1 MLRLS
6 TTSRT
11 VPVRI
16 AVALGSSIGALVLSL
31 LLREYIGSVL
41 FVFFFAALAVTAF
54 YSGFWGALFVVLF
67 AVFSVNYFLMIPGS
81 GFHFDSANLITVA
94 SFSSVA
100 LFVSLIA
107 EQMRMAMKENA
118 ALALELEEINI
129 ELEIALN
136 ESIEAR
142 NKAEQSNRAKAE
154 FLAVMSHELRT
165 PLNAIMGYTDLI
177 QGGLAGSVTET
188 QRNHLARVRA
198 SSFHLLD
205 LIQDVLTFARI
216 EAGREALRLTDV
228 EAGSLTRD
236 VVAYVQAA
244 AEQKELNLKTE
255 VLTLPVVIR
264 SDPAKLRQI
273 LLNLL
278 SNAVKFT
285 DRGEVGIRLDRD
297 GEGVRFEV
305 WDTGPGV
312 AADDRERIF
321 EPFTQADQ
329 SMTRNKDGAGLGLAV
344 SRRLAHMLN
353 GTLEL
358 DGAEAGIGSRFVL
371 RLPQHAQYP
380 L

>member
-1 MLRLS
+1 M
-6 TTSRT
+6 
-11 VPVRI
+11 RI
-16 AVALGSSIGALVLSL
+16 GVAIGSSLGALALSL
-31 LLREYIGSVL
+31 LLRAYIGNVL
-41 FVFFFAALAVTAF
+41 FVFFFAALAITAF

-67 AVFSVNYFLMIPGS
+67 AVFSVNYFLMIPGR
-81 GFHFDSANLITVA
+81 GFHFDSTNLITIA
-94 SFSSVA
+94 TFSAVA

-107 EQMRMAMKENA
+107 EQMRLALKENA
-118 ALALELEEINI
+118 ALALELEEINL
-129 ELEIALN
+129 ELELALN
-136 ESIEAR
+136 ESNEAR

-177 QGGLAGSVTET
+177 QGDIAGPVTET

-205 LIQDVLTFARI
+205 LIQDVLSFARI
-216 EAGREALRLTDV
+216 EAGREALRLADV
-228 EAGSLTRD
+228 EAASLTRD
-236 VVAYVQAA
+236 VVAYVQAT
-244 AEQKELNLKTE
+244 AERKNLDLKTE
-255 VLTLPVVIR
+255 VAIQPVVIR

-297 GEGVRFEV
+297 GDGIRFEV

-312 AADDRERIF
+312 SDGDRERIF

-358 DGAEAGIGSRFVL
+358 DGAEADTGSRFVL
-371 RLPQHAQYP
+371 RLPHQAQNAS
-380 L
+380 

>member
-11 VPVRI
+11 LPARI
-16 AVALGSSIGALVLSL
+16 AVAIGSSVGALVLSL
-31 LLREYIGSVL
+31 VLREYIGNVL
-41 FVFFFAALAVTAF
+41 FVFFFAALATTAF

-67 AVFSVNYFLMIPGS
+67 AVFTVNYFLMPGR
-81 GFHFDSANLITVA
+81 GFHFDSASLITIA
-94 SFSSVA
+94 TFSAVA

-107 EQMRMAMKENA
+107 EQMRMALKENA
-118 ALALELEEINI
+118 ALAIELEEINL
-129 ELEIALN
+129 ELELALN
-136 ESIEAR
+136 ESNEAR

-177 QGGLAGSVTET
+177 QGDVAGPVTET

-205 LIQDVLTFARI
+205 LIQDVLSFARI

-228 EAGSLTRD
+228 EAASLTKD

-244 AEQKELNLKTE
+244 AERKNLDIRTE
-255 VLTLPVVIR
+255 VLTEPVVIR

-297 GEGVRFEV
+297 GDGVRFEV

-312 AADDRERIF
+312 AASDRDRIF

-358 DGAEAGIGSRFVL
+358 DGSDADTGSRFVL
-371 RLPQHAQYP
+371 RLPQQAEHA